1 MDHKYK
7 NILTPIRCGD
17 IIIRTRM
24 GMSKCNSQEQQ
35 GPENYPAEGTIRF
48 VEEAAKNGASVI
60 TMPSAT
66 LTELDRN
73 LWGDAALFPM
83 NNAFVHNYV
92 IRMIDRVHAHGSLC
106 LMQCHR
112 RMPDGLSFSEPK
124 PGMGF
129 GPFGP
134 GGPGGPGG
142 PMGFGGG
149 GPKKHKIGTEGRPGM
164 SSRGMGGMGGF
175 GRGGG
180 EKRVATVEEI
190 QNWIEEIANDALEY
204 RGLGFDVVE
213 VTAIG
218 DVSAKA
224 NTRTDQYG
232 GSLENRC
239 RATTEMLAKIREL
252 CGPYFLISMQLT
264 AEFDPEWVEMLKIWD
279 EYIDIY
285 HVRPPRAYGEHPS
298 TYIFPEEEP
307 PALAGT
313 AKLKA
318 AGITAVVGA
327 ACGFQDP
334 DVIEKAIAE
343 GKCDMVFMART
354 YNSDPD
360 YLQKIIE
367 QRGEDIT
374 PCLRCDACHSA
385 ICAVNPKFGLDNVF
399 DGMFRPSKGGKKVA
413 IIGGGPAGL
422 RAAIVCA
429 ERGHDVT
436 VYEKAEVLGGQSLHA
451 DYVYGKWGIKKF
463 KEWEIAQCK
472 KLGVKFL
479 MGTEATPAM
488 IEEGKYNAVIA
499 ATGAAPIRL
508 DIPGG
513 DVAPHPVEVF
523 GKEETLGKKVVVV
536 GGSMTAMECA
546 MYLSDTGHEV
556 TVITRGTMGRDIGG
570 HDAPQTLRY
579 LKNKYSTIK
588 EISNA
593 QILSVTDGKAVYTDK
608 DGNTCEELFDSVVVN
623 GGFRPCIDEAET
635 FFGTAPEF
643 YVVGDAQLTRA
654 HGMNSQMLLNKP
666 NEFIK
671 GSMRYANYSAFMAA
685 HNI

>member
-7 NILTPIRCGD
+7 NMLTPIRVRD
-17 IIIRTRM
+17 IVIRTRM

-48 VEEAAKNGASVI
+48 IEEAAKNGASVI

-66 LTELDRN
+66 LTEMDRN

-106 LMQCHR
+106 MMQCHR
-112 RMPDGLSFSEPK
+112 QMPAGLSFSEPK
-124 PGMGF
+124 PGH

-134 GGPGGPGG
+134 GGPGGP
-142 PMGFGGG
+142 PPGFRSNGT
-149 GPKKHKIGTEGRPGM
+149 HKIGTEGRPGM
-164 SSRGMGGMGGF
+164 SSRGMGGMGAF

-190 QNWIEEIANDALEY
+190 QDWIDEFANDALEY

-213 VTAIG
+213 VTPIG
-218 DVSAKA
+218 DVSAAA
-224 NTRTDQYG
+224 NTRDDRYG

-239 RATTEMLAKIREL
+239 RATTEMLAKIRAL
-252 CGPYFLISMQLT
+252 CGPYFLISMQVT
-264 AEFDPEWVEMLKIWD
+264 ADFDPEWVEMLKIWD
-279 EYIDIY
+279 EYVDIF
-285 HVRPPRAYGEHPS
+285 HVRPHRSYGEHPS
-298 TYIFPEEEP
+298 TYIFEENEP
-307 PALAGT
+307 PALQGT
-313 AKLKA
+313 VKLKE
-318 AGITAVVGA
+318 AGVDAVIGA

-334 DVIEKAIAE
+334 DVIEQAIAD

-360 YLQKIIE
+360 YLEKIIE
-367 QRGEDIT
+367 QRAEDIT

-385 ICAVNPKFGLDNVF
+385 ICAVNPIFGLETVYKD
-399 DGMFRPSKGGKKVA
+399 MFKPSKGGKKVA
-413 IIGGGPAGL
+413 VIGGGPAGL
-422 RAAIVCA
+422 RAAMVCA

-436 VYEKAEVLGGQSLHA
+436 VYERSDVLGGQANHA
-451 DYVYGKWGIKKF
+451 DYVFGKWGIKRYKD
-463 KEWEIAQCK
+463 WEIRQCE

-479 MGTEATPAM
+479 LNTEATPEL
-488 IEEGKYNAVIA
+488 IEAGKYNAVIA

-513 DVAPHPVEVF
+513 AEAKHPIEVF
-523 GKEETLGKKVVVV
+523 GKEAELGHKVVVV

-546 MYLSDTGHEV
+546 MYLHDTGHEV
-556 TVITRGTMGRDIGG
+556 AVITRSIMGNNMGG
-570 HDAPQTLRY
+570 HDSHATLRA
-579 LKNKYSTIK
+579 LKAKYPDIR
-588 EISNA
+588 EIDHA
-593 QILSVTDGKAVYTDK
+593 QILSVDGGKAVYEK
-608 DGNTCEELFDSVVVN
+608 DGQTFEEPFDSVVVN
-623 GGFRPCIDEAET
+623 GGVRPCVAEAET

-643 YVVGDAQLTRA
+643 YVVGDAQITHS
-654 HGMNSQMLLNKP
+654 HGMNSQMLLNNP
-666 NEFIK
+666 NGYIK

-685 HNI
+685 NNI